1 MKSNKVEEVISLNGQ
16 FDETGPYV
24 LRNLLTGIPLS
35 IEGARDEVQ
44 INCVELLDHNL
55 YVGTSSSELLHF
67 VRIPCDPDVNV
78 GSPSYILAS
87 RLPPEFHDVPNET
100 RPGVQQ
106 ILLLPSVNKACIL
119 CNSTVTFYSLPELS
133 PAFGTTQ
140 IRQCS
145 WIGGVDLNINPKEG
159 SSDGKP
165 PSVTILASLSK
176 KIRVI
181 RISETPRGLRS
192 IDFSGSVIS
201 VRRDSYACVAD
212 TRSYALIDVDRLLKI
227 PLFPIS
233 SLDVSQPEKGNV
245 SQEILEEQKACVPK
259 IISSAQV
266 EAAESQLTQKNA
278 QSTNLDVTLQKSVGK
293 KSPHSSVDDNFH
305 EDPQN
310 SFCRETTLNTPT
322 ASQSK
327 PSLIKNIS
335 PSLLPSQLLTIL
347 NQDKPS
353 HASTPSIFLKPH
365 IVSPTPQEFL
375 LVTGTSPSDPGVGM
389 FVNLE
394 GDPTR
399 STLGFERYPDDI
411 VVDGRGVKVG
421 KSQAMASSDD
431 EGFLLASMIRHTDK
445 ISRGIEIQRWDIDA
459 DEANKD
465 KFWLEVPTT
474 SRDNSSLGLRL
485 VIDSEVL
492 HFSDVVEKLRL
503 YRFRPNGH
511 KPRMGISNPYL
522 NTSDLQTGDS
532 SSNIS
537 MKIPII
543 KECDTVLEEWELKR
557 IEEEGQLANR
567 LAGSRSQIV
576 VWSGDNIWWAVRNPL
591 VLRLDARLPEIT
603 SISSLNKQAN
613 PSINR
618 SLLIDIIMSLSGR
631 EAKTEADYISLGY
644 IRQKAGLL
652 LFLNSAFALDYKPTK
667 AEYKIA
673 AEALIQGGL
682 DPRVLLATIPYLR
695 DEIIETKK
703 GIWICNGIK
712 NIVENFIADFGSI
725 NADEIS
731 KYFTSDQTL
740 YFLKDYLTDW
750 RKKKGFGSIS
760 NEKEVFSTVDA
771 CLLAVLLKL
780 DVLTSPETHE
790 ENSVQEEL
798 YRLVDHGVDC
808 FERAVKL
815 LESYNRLYALSR
827 LYQSRN
833 MNEKVLSTWQR
844 IIDGELD
851 EGGEFT
857 DSVKK
862 FQAYLIKSQDKSLI
876 LRYGGWLASH
886 SPKLGVQ
893 VFDEEKSHVKF
904 ENDQVIEILRN
915 RAPDAVKEYLELLV
929 FQRRLTKYID
939 ELISQYL
946 KTILQKLNNS
956 NDISLKLEQ
965 SYQNYRALRPP
976 KPSYR
981 QFIVENLIEE
991 DWWACRIKLL
1001 QLLSGNQGTPSTYDT
1016 HEILAQIAPFAE
1028 QLVPEIIILNG
1039 RRSNHEEA
1047 IRLLSHSLGDYD
1059 TAINYCLSEGSSIY
1073 YPNADATINDE
1084 IPSQEKQAGL
1094 FRILLLEFLK
1104 IEDLSDRVEQT
1115 SNLLERFGGWLD
1127 VEHVLE
1133 LIPDTWSVDIIS
1145 GFLKIAL
1152 KRIVSER
1159 NESMVVKALSA
1170 AENLKIDAEISEKL
1184 KIKKGLIET

>member
-1 MKSNKVEEVISLNGQ
+1 MKPNKIEEVIPSNGQ

-24 LRNLLTGIPLS
+24 LRNLLTDIPLS
-35 IEGARDEVQ
+35 VEGAKDEVQ

-67 VRIPCDPDVNV
+67 VQIPCDSDVSV

-145 WIGGVDLNINPKEG
+145 WIGGVDLNLNPKEG

-233 SLDVSQPEKGNV
+233 SPDGSQPEKYSV
-245 SQEILEEQKACVPK
+245 SQEILEDQKSCVPK
-259 IISSAQV
+259 TISSEQV
-266 EAAESQLTQKNA
+266 EAAESQPTQKHTQNK
-278 QSTNLDVTLQKSVGK
+278 NLDVTLQKSIGK
-293 KSPHSSVDDNFH
+293 KSPHNSVEDNYH
-305 EDPQN
+305 EDLQN
-310 SFCRETTLNTPT
+310 SSCRETILNTPT
-322 ASQSK
+322 TSQSK
-327 PSLIKNIS
+327 PNLIKSIS
-335 PSLLPSQLLTIL
+335 PSLLPSPLLTLL

-353 HASTPSIFLKPH
+353 QASLPSIFLKPH

-375 LVTGTSPSDPGVGM
+375 LVTGTSPSEPGVGM

-411 VVDGRGVKVG
+411 VVDGRGVRVG
-421 KSQAMASSDD
+421 KTQATASSND
-431 EGFLLASMIRHTDK
+431 EGFLLASMVRHTDK

-474 SRDNSSLGLRL
+474 STNNYSLGLRL
-485 VIDSEVL
+485 VVDSEVL

-503 YRFRPNGH
+503 HRFRPNGH
-511 KPRMGISNPYL
+511 KPRMGISNSYL
-522 NTSDLQTGDS
+522 NTSDLQTGDTS
-532 SSNIS
+532 KNVS
-537 MKIPII
+537 MKTPII
-543 KECDTVLEEWELKR
+543 EECDTVLEEWELKR
-557 IEEEGQLANR
+557 IEEEGQLAKR

-603 SISSLNKQAN
+603 SIASLNKQAN

-618 SLLIDIIMSLSGR
+618 SLLIDIIMSLRGR
-631 EAKTEADYISLGY
+631 EAKTEADYVSLGY

-652 LFLNSAFALDYKPTK
+652 LFLNSAFALENPTK
-667 AEYKIA
+667 AEYQIA
-673 AEALIQGGL
+673 AEALLQGGL

-695 DEIIETKK
+695 DEIIETKS

-712 NIVENFIADFGSI
+712 NIVEIFIADFGSI
-725 NADEIS
+725 NADEI
-731 KYFTSDQTL
+731 
-740 YFLKDYLTDW
+740 
-750 RKKKGFGSIS
+750 RFGSIS

-771 CLLAVLLKL
+771 CLLVVLLKL

-790 ENSVQEEL
+790 ENSVQEDL

-808 FERAVKL
+808 FERAVEL
-815 LESYNRLYALSR
+815 LESCNRLYALSR

-833 MNEKVLSTWQR
+833 MNEKVLGTWQR
-844 IIDGELD
+844 IIDGELV
-851 EGGEFT
+851 EGGQFT
-857 DSVKK
+857 DSVEK

-893 VFDEEKSHVKF
+893 VFDEDKSYVKF
-904 ENDQVIEILRN
+904 ENDQVIQILRDT
-915 RAPDAVKEYLELLV
+915 APDAVKEYLELLV
-929 FQRRLTKYID
+929 FQRHLTKYID

-981 QFIVENLIEE
+981 QFIVENFIEE
-991 DWWACRIKLL
+991 DWWACRVKLL
-1001 QLLSGNQGTPSTYDT
+1001 QLLSGTQGLPSTYDT
-1016 HEILAQIAPFAE
+1016 HEIFVQVAPFAE

-1059 TAINYCLSEGSSIY
+1059 TAISYCLSEGSSVY
-1073 YPNADATINDE
+1073 YPNAGATTNND
-1084 IPSQEKQAGL
+1084 IPSQEKQARL

-1115 SNLLERFGGWLD
+1115 SNLLERFGSWLD
-1127 VEHVLE
+1127 VEHVLQ
-1133 LIPDTWSVDIIS
+1133 LIPDTWSISIIS

-1152 KRIVSER
+1152 KRVVSER
-1159 NESMVVKALSA
+1159 NESMIVKALSA

-1184 KIKKGLIET
+1184 KIKKSLN